1 MQNLRIFFF
10 SNIVFL
16 FKKLKCCILIKI
28 KKVDICMFKV
38 ELDVAPGRYFPRD
51 AVSLI
56 TAAVS

>member
-1 MQNLRIFFF
+1 MD
-10 SNIVFL
+10 V
-16 FKKLKCCILIKI
+16 
-28 KKVDICMFKV
+28 CMFKI